1 MKHIS
6 HLLIAEQEWQARQ
19 VKCFRWLDDVSEV
32 NAGIQV
38 SSFDVFSVVLNVS
51 LDVVRSLCNIIRLLF
66 LIGGPEIKLS
76 KLNEHN
82 VQGDV

>member
-1 MKHIS
+1 MI
-6 HLLIAEQEWQARQ
+6 LLGRKKKGE
-19 VKCFRWLDDVSEV
+19 
-32 NAGIQV
+32 NY
-38 SSFDVFSVVLNVS
+38 
-51 LDVVRSLCNIIRLLF
+51 RSLCNIIRFLF